1 MHLIASCGSDF
12 HWTSWHARDIIS
24 RTNRSSR
31 GHLRLRTLLHIYMG
45 PHNFRDSYNAGPRHG
60 LCSFLPPLL
69 QLRHRAQDAVYP
81 IKGILPSNICTHEY
95 VSTFPSFSVFFLP
108 FTLDISLIFLSYST
122 FPLILPFSSPTSFF
136 FLAWIFIFKDMSLW
150 SFSNIVQ
157 FYFSIYFCII
167 FPSLKSLFLIFFFYN
182 WFIGLPLFSSSFRFL
197 NFLSKVRFDTFFF
210 FLVSLIYFIREN
222 LLFRLNII
230 ANVQINPQYF

>member
-95 VSTFPSFSVFFLP
+95 VSTFPSFSVFSLFFLP

-136 FLAWIFIFKDMSLW
+136 FWLGFLFLKTWVFDRFRISFNFIFQYISALYFPLW
-150 SFSNIVQ
+150 
-157 FYFSIYFCII
+157 
-167 FPSLKSLFLIFFFYN
+167 
-182 WFIGLPLFSSSFRFL
+182 
-197 NFLSKVRFDTFFF
+197 KVCF
-210 FLVSLIYFIREN
+210 
-222 LLFRLNII
+222 
-230 ANVQINPQYF
+230 